1 MKCRIGR
8 LQYVRPPDS
17 AYMRGL
23 WIYDKRKQL
32 IERFKKI
39 QRSSQESGVKAA
51 TFCKIIVRC
60 GENVGKIG
68 CKNGLQVSVGH
79 LRVPGAEVL
88 ILLDIEV
95 QIGLTA

>member
-39 QRSSQESGVKAA
+39 QRSSQESGVKAE
-51 TFCKIIVRC
+51 TFCKIIGRC
-60 GENVGKIG
+60 GENVGKE
-68 CKNGLQVSVGH
+68 SH
-79 LRVPGAEVL
+79 
-88 ILLDIEV
+88 
-95 QIGLTA
+95 